1 MKVLALNS
9 SARTGGQSKT
19 EILLRHFVT
28 GMQQAG
34 AEVEVVNLRQK
45 KINYCI
51 GCYSCWTKTPGLCV
65 HKDDMTRELFPKWL
79 ACDIVVYA
87 SPLYHYL
94 VNAQMKTFIERTL
107 PVLMPYLQRSGDI
120 TMHPYRSKSPASVL
134 ISVAGFPDMSVFDA
148 LSFWAK
154 KVLGKSGTLLAEIY
168 LPAAEAMVNSGKK
181 SDILEAMEQ
190 AGQEIVNNK
199 SVSPET
205 MARITQPITSPEM
218 IAAMSNLAWQIMIDG
233 HMTMADA
240 SRHGVGIRPNSIETM
255 MAMLSFAFNP
265 RKAGKKSGTLQFN
278 FSGDKPGACYFTIDK
293 GDITAAEGL
302 PQKADCVVDTPFEVW
317 ADIIEG
323 KADGAKSLMDGK
335 YKAEGDLSLMM
346 VFGQN

>member
-19 EILLRHFVT
+19 ELLLTHFVK

-79 ACDIVVYA
+79 ESDIVVYA

-120 TMHPYRSKSPASVL
+120 TVHPYRSKSPASVL

-154 KVLGKSGTLLAEIY
+154 KTLGRSGTLLAEVY
-168 LPAAEAMVNSGKK
+168 LPASEAMINSGKK

-190 AGQEIVNNK
+190 AGIEIVNNR
-199 SVSPET
+199 SISRET
-205 MARITQPITSPEM
+205 MGHITQPITSPEM
-218 IAAMSNLAWQIMIDG
+218 MAAMSNLAWQTMIDG
-233 HMTMADA
+233 HMTMAEA
-240 SRHGVGIRPNSIETM
+240 SRRGAVPRPNSIETL

-265 RKAGKKSGTLQFN
+265 RKAGEKAGILQFN
-278 FSGDKPGACYFTIDK
+278 FSGEKPGACYFTINK
-293 GDITAAEGL
+293 GDISAAQGQA
-302 PQKADCVVDTPFEVW
+302 PKADCIIDTPFEVW

-346 VFGQN
+346 VFGEK

>member
-19 EILLRHFVT
+19 ELLLSSFVK

-51 GCYSCWTKTPGLCV
+51 GCYSCWTKTPGICV
-65 HKDDMTRELFPKWL
+65 HKDDMTQELFPKWL
-79 ACDIVVYA
+79 ESDVVVYA
-87 SPLYHYL
+87 SPLYHFL

-107 PVLMPYLQRSGDI
+107 PVAMPYLQRRGDI
-120 TMHPYRSKSPASVL
+120 TVHPLRSKHPDSVL
-134 ISVAGFPDMSVFDA
+134 ISVAGFPDNSVFDQ

-154 KVLGKSGTLLAEIY
+154 RVMGAGLLAEIY
-168 LPAAEAMVNSGKK
+168 RPAAEAMISCGRRQ
-181 SDILEAMEQ
+181 DILEATEQ
-190 AGQEIVNNK
+190 AGIEIVKNR
-199 SVSPET
+199 SVSKET
-205 MARITQPITSPEM
+205 MARIMQPITSPEM
-218 IAAMSNLAWQIMIDG
+218 MAVMSNLSWQGMIDRQ
-233 HMTMADA
+233 MTMAEA
-240 SRHGVGIRPNSIETM
+240 SRKGTGIRPNSIETL

-265 RKAGKKSGTLQFN
+265 RKAGEKAGTLQFS
-278 FSGDKPGACYFTIDK
+278 FSGEKPGACYFTIYK
-293 GDITAAEGL
+293 GDISAVEGRA
-302 PQKADCVVDTPFEVW
+302 QKADCVIDTPFEVW

-335 YKAEGDLSLMM
+335 YKVQGDTSLIM